1 MQSSRI
7 RIGTRGSPLALRQ
20 ANEVR
25 DKLIA
30 AHGLDADAIE
40 IKVIATSGDA
50 ILDMP
55 LRDVGGKGLFAK
67 EIEEALLAGEIALA
81 VHSLKDMET
90 KLPDGLRLGC
100 LLPREDVRD
109 AFISLRANSLADL
122 PVGAVVG
129 TASLRRQAQIKR
141 LRADLEV
148 IPFRGNVQTRLRKLE
163 AGEADATL
171 LAYAGLS
178 RLGLAD
184 RATALIETDDML
196 PAAGQGAIGIELR
209 EGDGATADLVAP
221 LNDRATEIRVTAERA
236 FLAALDGSCH
246 TPIGGLAE
254 ITGDRLGLRGIVLA
268 PDGTAWHE
276 TAREGAVSDAAEIG
290 HEAGNELRARAG
302 PHFFE
307 D

>member
-20 ANEVR
+20 AHEVR

-30 AHGLDADAIE
+30 AHGLQESQIE

-50 ILDMP
+50 ILDKP

-67 EIEEALLAGEIALA
+67 EIEEALLGGEIELA

-90 KLPDGLRLGC
+90 KLPDGLCLGC

-109 AFISLRANSLADL
+109 AFISLRAKSLAEL
-122 PVGAVVG
+122 PSGAVVG

-141 LRADLEV
+141 LRDDLAV

-163 AGEADATL
+163 EGEADATL
-171 LAYAGLS
+171 LAFAGLS

-184 RATALIETDDML
+184 RATALIEPDDML

-209 EGDGATADLVAP
+209 VGDEATADLVAP
-221 LNDRATEIRVTAERA
+221 LNDPTTEIRVTAERA

-254 ITGDRLGLRGIVLA
+254 IKGERLYLRGIVLA

-276 TAREGAVSDAAEIG
+276 TSREGALADAAAMG
-290 HEAGNELRARAG
+290 LDAGEELRARAG
-302 PHFFE
+302 PSFFE